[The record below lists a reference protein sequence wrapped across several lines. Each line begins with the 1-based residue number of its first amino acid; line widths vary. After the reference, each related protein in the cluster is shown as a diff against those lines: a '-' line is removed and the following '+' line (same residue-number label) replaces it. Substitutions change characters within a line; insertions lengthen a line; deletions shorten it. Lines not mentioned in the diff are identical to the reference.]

1 MSPARTLSFALVA
14 FVLILI
20 PGPSV
25 LFVVGRAL
33 SLGRRPALLTVIGNA
48 AGEYLQVVAV
58 AVGIGA
64 LMARSAALFSA
75 VRLAGAAYLVFLGVR
90 AIIARRDIA
99 AAALDTT
106 RAVPGRGRILRE
118 GVVVGLSNPKTLA
131 FFLAVLPGFVD
142 RAAGAVAPQ
151 LLLLG
156 LVWVVIALASD
167 SAWALAAGQA
177 RTWLGRSRRRREAMG
192 ATGGVAMIGLG
203 IYLAV
208 SRQPAS

>member
-33 SLGRRPALLTVIGNA
+33 SMGRRPALLTVAGNA

-64 LMARSAALFSA
+64 LMARSAALFSV
-75 VRLAGAAYLVFLGVR
+75 VRLVGAAYLVFLGVR
-90 AIIARRDIA
+90 AILTRRAIA
-99 AAALDTT
+99 AAALDTA
-106 RAVPGRGRILRE
+106 RVVPGRLRILRE
-118 GVVVGLSNPKTLA
+118 GVIVGISNPKTLA

-142 RAAGAVAPQ
+142 RAAGAVALQ

-177 RTWLGRSRRRREAMG
+177 RSWLGRSRRRREAMG
-192 ATGGVAMIGLG
+192 ATGGAAMIGLG
-203 IYLAV
+203 VYLAV
-208 SRQPAS
+208 SRQRAS